1 LILDLVN
8 IIHLSEGMENS
19 GKVNVSVIP
28 LIENVQR
35 FTGQKERE
43 ARKSPTS
50 REESFVR
57 YHAWR
62 NLGIIASSLKTRFE
76 NSSKGHDNPQVAID
90 ALSTLPEF
98 QRLAAL
104 MLELENKK
112 IDLKT
117 RMLVLDQVSRL
128 RDTARKFNLIDQPNR
143 GLNRTTRT
151 FSKDL
156 ASFVDRVESKTE

>member
-1 LILDLVN
+1 MLDLVN
-8 IIHLSEGMENS
+8 IIRLSEGMESS
-19 GKVNVSVIP
+19 GKVDVSVIP
-28 LIENVQR
+28 LVENVLR

-50 REESFVR
+50 SEESFVR

-62 NLGIIASSLKTRFE
+62 NMGIIASSLKTRFE

-90 ALSTLPEF
+90 ALSTLPDF

-104 MLELENKK
+104 VLELENKK

-117 RMLVLDQVSRL
+117 RLLVLDQVSRL
-128 RDTARKFNLIDQPNR
+128 RDTACRSNLIDQSKSE
-143 GLNRTTRT
+143 LNRTTRT

-156 ASFVDRVESKTE
+156 ASFVYRVESKTE

>member
-1 LILDLVN
+1 MLDLVN
-8 IIHLSEGMENS
+8 IIRLSEGMERS
-19 GKVNVSVIP
+19 GEVDVSVIP
-28 LIENVQR
+28 LVENVLR

-50 REESFVR
+50 GEESFVR

-62 NLGIIASSLKTRFE
+62 NMGIIASSLKTRFE

-90 ALSTLPEF
+90 ALSTLPDF

-104 MLELENKK
+104 VLELENKK

-117 RMLVLDQVSRL
+117 RLLVLDQVSRL
-128 RDTARKFNLIDQPNR
+128 RDTACRSNLIDQSKSE
-143 GLNRTTRT
+143 LNRATRT

-156 ASFVDRVESKTE
+156 ASFVYRVESKTE